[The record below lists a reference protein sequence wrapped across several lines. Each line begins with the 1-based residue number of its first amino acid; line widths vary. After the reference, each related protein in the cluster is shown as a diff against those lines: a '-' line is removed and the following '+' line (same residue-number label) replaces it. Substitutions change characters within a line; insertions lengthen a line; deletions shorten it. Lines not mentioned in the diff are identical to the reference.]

1 MMTSIFSAGNTYT
14 YAAVRSL
21 YGLSLE
27 GRAPKFLRYT
37 TKKGVP
43 LWCFCVVMAF
53 PFLSFLATS
62 NGAESALSFIS
73 TLVTAGGPFAPFVA
87 NLFQSSLTAYY
98 RYYRLHRHEYHV
110 SPLPRRLQSPRVGSQ
125 ILAVL
130 WLLPAV
136 LCLVWPLLVFTRYLI
151 LRLLCLS
158 QRPTL
163 VN

>member
-1 MMTSIFSAGNTYT
+1 MLTSIFSAGNTYT

-21 YGLSLE
+21 YGLALE

-73 TLVTAGGPFAPFVA
+73 VLVTAGGPF
-87 NLFQSSLTAYY
+87 
-98 RYYRLHRHEYHV
+98 
-110 SPLPRRLQSPRVGSQ
+110 
-125 ILAVL
+125 
-130 WLLPAV
+130 
-136 LCLVWPLLVFTRYLI
+136 
-151 LRLLCLS
+151 
-158 QRPTL
+158 
-163 VN
+163 